1 MKIAEEHTEDD
12 TTRAQEHEAA
22 IFKLTEEH
30 PKDGLSRA
38 QEHEAAIFGMAKE
51 AAAGAQED

>member
-1 MKIAEEHTEDD
+1 MLIGKLEDGGVV
-12 TTRAQEHEAA
+12 
-22 IFKLTEEH
+22 ILGPGSGVLGMLTEEH